1 MASTSSDYRVMI
13 SQFVAGIHDGVEH
26 LDEARAEGRRLATAF
41 LGVAW
46 NSIRKSGDA
55 DKFVLSEKEE
65 VMRVAAKSLGYKV
78 GISKLKSELVSRDRR
93 DLAWSVAKLNDIR
106 KLPAHPGCLAE
117 QISSAL
123 SVGPSCHR
131 DLQADRNTD
140 TLHPVAPTDANEA
153 VLSEDRQRRTRRT
166 RPTEDDSYK
175 EAEQREMQPHAK
187 HVNLDM
193 EEPFDAKEFVSSW
206 PHRAMI
212 KARENI
218 MDIGREGR
226 KIACGEVVHFCS
238 FRSDGRA
245 LVQEFNGGA
254 NNDNYVYLIE
264 AQKLASFEFCQDQG

>member
-1 MASTSSDYRVMI
+1 MKRALRV
-13 SQFVAGIHDGVEH
+13 V
-26 LDEARAEGRRLATAF
+26 ATAF
-41 LGVAW
+41 PGVAW
-46 NSIRKSGDA
+46 NSMLKSEDA

-117 QISSAL
+117 QISIAL

-131 DLQADRNTD
+131 DLQADRKSSDHLMDNLTD
-140 TLHPVAPTDANEA
+140 TLHPVAQTDGNDAE
-153 VLSEDRQRRTRRT
+153 LSEDRQRWTRRT

-218 MDIGREGR
+218 MDIGREGS

-264 AQKLASFEFCQDQG
+264 AQQLASFELCQDQG